1 MNEGLSVFIRGIIG
15 FFTLLIFTRMLGKQQ
30 ISQLTLFEYVL
41 GITIGSTASSLTTD
55 LNSSAWSHW
64 VGLFTWSFLVYLLQ
78 LVAVKFPK
86 LAAYLNGEPELI
98 IVNGKI
104 MDNKM
109 KKLRYSLSDLLEQLR
124 SNNIFDLN
132 QVEFAVLESNGKL
145 TVLKKSQYETVTAH
159 DLGLNTDYSGISTE
173 LIIYG
178 IVVQENLTKVGLSQK
193 WLMDELKSK
202 NISTPKQVHLASL
215 NSKGELYIDLYKDYQ
230 TF

>member
-1 MNEGLSVFIRGIIG
+1 MNEGLSVIIRGIIG
-15 FFTLLIFTRMLGKQQ
+15 FFTLLIFTRILGKQQ

-41 GITIGSTASSLTTD
+41 GITIGSSASSLTTD
-55 LNSSAWSHW
+55 LSSSAWSHW
-64 VGLFTWSFLVYLLQ
+64 LGLFTWSFLVYLLQ
-78 LVAVKFPK
+78 VVAIKFPK
-86 LAAYLNGEPELI
+86 FGAYLNGEPELI

-109 KKLRYSLSDLLEQLR
+109 KRLRYSLSDLLEQLR

-159 DLGLNTDYSGISTE
+159 DLGLKTEYSGISTE

-178 IVVQENLTKVGLSQK
+178 IIIQENLKKVGLTTK
-193 WLMDELKSK
+193 WLLDELKNR
-202 NISTPKQVHLASL
+202 NINHPNQVHLASL

-230 TF
+230 N